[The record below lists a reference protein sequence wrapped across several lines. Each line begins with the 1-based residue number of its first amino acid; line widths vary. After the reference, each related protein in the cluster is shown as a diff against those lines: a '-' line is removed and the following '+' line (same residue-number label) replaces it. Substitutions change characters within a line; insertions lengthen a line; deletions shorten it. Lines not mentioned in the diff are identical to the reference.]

1 MRQGFWLVVTMAAA
15 LVGVNSTAHAI
26 VFNYQTP
33 MDGPSESPANAS
45 PGTGFASLRYDNVA
59 HTMRIQANFSGL
71 TGTTTQA
78 HIHSPTVNPFLLTA
92 GVATQLPSFSGFPL
106 GVTAGSMDTTFEM
119 TLASTW
125 NSSYVTANGGTTA
138 GAEAA
143 FAAQL
148 SQGRAYFN
156 IHSST
161 FPGGE
166 IRGFFT
172 LIPEPATMGLAATSV
187 LALVAVG
194 RRARK
199 SRV

>member
-1 MRQGFWLVVTMAAA
+1 MRQGFWLVLTLVAAI
-15 LVGVNSTAHAI
+15 VGVNSTAHAI

-33 MDGPSESPANAS
+33 MDGPSESPPNAS

-78 HIHSPTVNPFLLTA
+78 HIHSPTVTPFLLTA
-92 GVATQLPSFSGFPL
+92 GVATQLPSFSGFPI
-106 GVTAGSMDTTFEM
+106 GATSGSMDTTFDM

-143 FAAQL
+143 FSSQL

-156 IHSST
+156 VHSST

-166 IRGFFT
+166 IRGFFR
-172 LIPEPATMGLAATSV
+172 LVPEPATVGLAATSA
-187 LALVAVG
+187 LALVVAS
-194 RRARK
+194 RRAKRA
-199 SRV
+199 